1 MPWSNSAY
9 CQWPQC
15 KIPKTNGI
23 RGGKKKQLKTSAA
36 SFIPI
41 HLPAYNLSTY
51 WANLDSPEYKPDLQ
65 ERTLRTRPLTQLSA
79 IPSTNG
85 PEDHMDPN
93 LQLYLET
100 PRDST
105 FLCLLNYQQPHPPPL
120 HGTTLSLK
128 PEAQSSHNTESQA
141 SVIWSTT
148 WQIEVTAK
156 KNPSIYPT
164 NMRPDIHN
172 QKHHKYPKSSYLHP
186 ITETH

>member
-1 MPWSNSAY
+1 MPRSNSAY

-15 KIPKTNGI
+15 KTPKTNGI
-23 RGGKKKQLKTSAA
+23 RGGKKTVKD
-36 SFIPI
+36 IPI
-41 HLPAYNLSTY
+41 HLSAYNPSTY

-65 ERTLRTRPLTQLSA
+65 EGTLRTHPLTQLSA
-79 IPSTNG
+79 IPSTNVL
-85 PEDHMDPN
+85 EDHMDPN

-105 FLCLLNYQQPHPPPL
+105 FLCLLNYQL

-128 PEAQSSHNTESQA
+128 PEAQSSHNTESQS

-148 WQIEVTAK
+148 CQIEVTAK

-164 NMRPDIHN
+164 NMRPDIHI
-172 QKHHKYPKSSYLHP
+172 QKHHKYPKSSYLRP
-186 ITETH
+186 ITEAH